1 MAIRYTLIWLVHH
14 AAWIT
19 DCFVERLNF
28 AAAGVADL
36 ELRGWEGAE
45 TAIAV
50 EAEGSHSPSPGAR
63 ANQRIRTPFWESLK
77 SHSLDK
83 LGEPPAAYPSVILG
97 DQNGGLTSSIPS
109 AFHAAQQ

>member
-19 DCFVERLNF
+19 DCFVEKLNF

-36 ELRGWEGAE
+36 ELRDWEGAE

-50 EAEGSHSPSPGAR
+50 EAEVPIR
-63 ANQRIRTPFWESLK
+63 LLLVQERIKRMRTPFWGVS
-77 SHSLDK
+77 
-83 LGEPPAAYPSVILG
+83 
-97 DQNGGLTSSIPS
+97 
-109 AFHAAQQ
+109 